1 MEFEASRA
9 KAVDKLNY
17 FVENN
22 LSEYSKLRN
31 FDFGPDDRSN
41 ISCLSP
47 YITHGVINE
56 LEVIDKSLKKF
67 SFAKNEKFIQEVLWR
82 VYWKGWLELRPNVWS
97 DYLVE
102 LNNLR
107 NEFKSNQNY
116 LNAIEGKT
124 NIECFNQWV
133 KELKE
138 NNYLHNHTRMWFA
151 SIWIFTLELPWQL
164 GAEFFMQHLYDGD
177 AASNTLGWRWVA
189 GVQTQGK
196 HYLASEWNIRKFTNN
211 RFQNIQ
217 LNENAPPIFSDKTY
231 SIGKKDFLNFEILE
245 DKILFLG
252 NSNEI
257 AESIACLKGKGPT
270 DTMELVY
277 AQANA
282 LGFDIGDVIANGSAL
297 NEFRLM
303 LIRQGVD
310 ESVAQQLI
318 NEPWSVLQRSPQ
330 QYSIQVEK
338 SGYLA
343 DLDALVIGQVL
354 CEAGAGRSV
363 QESDIDHGIGI
374 EIHRSIGERVESGDA
389 IMTLD
394 GPFGIDIHLIQRLKQ
409 AITISDYQV
418 KLGTRILETVTISDC
433 PTT

>member
-1 MEFEASRA
+1 MIFEASRA
-9 KAVDKLNY
+9 KAIDKLNI
-17 FVENN
+17 FIENN

-31 FDFGPDDRSN
+31 FDFGPDNRSN

-47 YITHGVINE
+47 YITHGIVNE

-67 SFAKNEKFIQEVLWR
+67 SFSKNEKFIQEVLWR

-196 HYLASEWNIRKFTNN
+196 HYLASEWNIKKFTNN

-217 LNENAPPIFSDKTY
+217 LNENASSIFNDKTY
-231 SIGKKDFLNFEILE
+231 PINKKEFLNSQILE
-245 DKILFLG
+245 DKILLIFENNMTFEFSDFKEHKFKKILLVL
-252 NSNEI
+252 NDTNRAIKLSEKVLKFKANLLEDQKTRLI
-257 AESIACLKGKGPT
+257 EKSINCETININDLKNITEK
-270 DTMELVY
+270 VY
-277 AQANA
+277 ALYPTVSENLNFIQNNQ
-282 LGFDIGDVIANGSAL
+282 LQNIKFLYRKLDQFSWQYCNKGFFNFKNYIPKIIANF
-297 NEFRLM
+297 N
-303 LIRQGVD
+303 
-310 ESVAQQLI
+310 
-318 NEPWSVLQRSPQ
+318 
-330 QYSIQVEK
+330 
-338 SGYLA
+338 
-343 DLDALVIGQVL
+343 
-354 CEAGAGRSV
+354 
-363 QESDIDHGIGI
+363 
-374 EIHRSIGERVESGDA
+374 
-389 IMTLD
+389 
-394 GPFGIDIHLIQRLKQ
+394 
-409 AITISDYQV
+409 
-418 KLGTRILETVTISDC
+418 
-433 PTT
+433 